1 MRLPKYVPKIL
12 LNNSL
17 WLCLTTVYSIHVWL
31 FVYNCYY
38 INM

>member
-1 MRLPKYVPKIL
+1 MRLPKYVAKIL

-17 WLCLTTVYSIHVWL
+17 WLCLTMVYSIHVWL